1 MCVCVGGVQ
10 CLFQFTLEASAVQMA
25 VIRPPLGR
33 ACAHRA
39 RCGDRDPG
47 RALTEGEVP
56 AEGRDS
62 PLEHVTLRGTRP
74 ETAGRG
80 FAHCLLCQVARVWLI
95 FVEPAALCP
104 LPPAPF
110 HSFTVSVH
118 PLKSTAGPQESLAW
132 LPQVALGCREDDQ
145 ERPTKARVPVLSVL
159 HGHQQPMAPQ
169 VAERVAPWPD
179 SLPQAPSCT
188 PNTRTRLWLRT

>member
-1 MCVCVGGVQ
+1 MCQCDLEQHVE
-10 CLFQFTLEASAVQMA
+10 CLFQFTLEASAVQMVA
-25 VIRPPLGR
+25 IRPPLGR

-39 RCGDRDPG
+39 RCGFGDPG

-56 AEGRDS
+56 AAGRDS
-62 PLEHVTLRGTRP
+62 PLEHLTLRGTGP

-80 FAHCLLCQVARVWLI
+80 FAHCLLCRVTRVRLI

-118 PLKSTAGPQESLAW
+118 PPKSTAGPQESL
-132 LPQVALGCREDDQ
+132 VCRKGDQ
-145 ERPTKARVPVLSVL
+145 EQPTKARVPVLSVL
-159 HGHQQPMAPQ
+159 HGHHQQPMASQ

-188 PNTRTRLWLRT
+188 PNTRTSLWLRT

>member
-1 MCVCVGGVQ
+1 M
-10 CLFQFTLEASAVQMA
+10 FQFTLEASAVQMA
-25 VIRPPLGR
+25 AIRPPLGR

-145 ERPTKARVPVLSVL
+145 ERPTKARVPVLSFCSSWPPAA
-159 HGHQQPMAPQ
+159 HGPTSGR
-169 VAERVAPWPD
+169 ESG
-179 SLPQAPSCT
+179 SLA
-188 PNTRTRLWLRT
+188 